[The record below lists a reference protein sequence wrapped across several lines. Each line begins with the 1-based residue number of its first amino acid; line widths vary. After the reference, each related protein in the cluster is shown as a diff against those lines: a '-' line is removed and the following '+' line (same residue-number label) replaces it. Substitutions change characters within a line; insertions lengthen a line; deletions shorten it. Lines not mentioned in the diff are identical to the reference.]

1 MSGVSAGSKR
11 PTNRQT
17 SIATRTCQAVAI
29 CAAAALIAASALAP
43 RLAAQTGVQTL
54 RLYVFDCGYLI
65 NLSPETY
72 NLTRQDVPDPT
83 MSVACFLVVHP
94 QGALLFDT
102 GLGDKLVGRPPYLTR
117 RGPAMSQVVL
127 KTLSGQLAEI
137 GFTPDKVRYL
147 VLSHMH
153 FDHVGNAN
161 DFAGPATTWLVQKVE
176 RDAMFGETAAPAARG
191 AATAA
196 GSAGTPVAAGS
207 AGTSVAAGSAGTSV
221 PASAAGINPDYA
233 ALRNAK
239 TELLN
244 GDRDVFGDGTVVIKS
259 TPGHTVGHQVL
270 FVKLPKTGAVVL
282 SGDLYHYPGERTLNR
297 MPDRERTAG
306 TPESRAKIETLVHES
321 GAQLWIGHDIQTFA
335 TLKKSPEYYD

>member
-1 MSGVSAGSKR
+1 MRFTMRRAVLLLGVALLVAG
-11 PTNRQT
+11 
-17 SIATRTCQAVAI
+17 AF
-29 CAAAALIAASALAP
+29 ASR
-43 RLAAQTGVQTL
+43 RLVAQTPAAL

-83 MSVACFLVVHP
+83 MSVACFLAVHP

-102 GLGDKLVGRPPYLTR
+102 GLGDRLVGRPPYLTR
-117 RGPAMSQVVL
+117 RGAAMSQVVL
-127 KTLSGQLAEI
+127 KTLSGQMAEI

-176 RDAMFGETAAPAARG
+176 RDAMFGESVAPAA
-191 AATAA
+191 
-196 GSAGTPVAAGS
+196 
-207 AGTSVAAGSAGTSV
+207 
-221 PASAAGINPDYA
+221 INPDYA

-239 TELLN
+239 TELLT

-270 FVKLPKTGAVVL
+270 FVKLPKTGPVVL

-297 MPDRERTAG
+297 MPDREKTAG
-306 TPESRAKIETLVHES
+306 TPASRARIEALVRET
-321 GAQLWIGHDIQTFA
+321 GAQVWIGHDIQTFA
-335 TLKKSPEYYD
+335 KLKKSPEFYE

>member
-1 MSGVSAGSKR
+1 MK
-11 PTNRQT
+11 T
-17 SIATRTCQAVAI
+17 SFPQRR
-29 CAAAALIAASALAP
+29 AAALVGVALLAVAAFAAR
-43 RLAAQTGVQTL
+43 RLEAQPPAL

-117 RGPAMSQVVL
+117 VGASTSQVVL
-127 KTLSGQLAEI
+127 KTLSGQMAEI

-176 RDAMFGETAAPAARG
+176 RDAMFGGNAA
-191 AATAA
+191 
-196 GSAGTPVAAGS
+196 V
-207 AGTSVAAGSAGTSV
+207 
-221 PASAAGINPDYA
+221 INANYA

-239 TELLN
+239 TELLT
-244 GDRDVFGDGTVVIKS
+244 GDRDVFGDGTVVVKS

-270 FVKLPKTGAVVL
+270 FVKLPKTGPLVL

-297 MPDRERTAG
+297 MPDREKTAG
-306 TPESRAKIETLVHES
+306 TPESRAKIEALVRET

-335 TLKKSPEYYD
+335 KLKKSPEY

>member
-1 MSGVSAGSKR
+1 
-11 PTNRQT
+11 
-17 SIATRTCQAVAI
+17 
-29 CAAAALIAASALAP
+29 
-43 RLAAQTGVQTL
+43 
-54 RLYVFDCGYLI
+54 
-65 NLSPETY
+65 
-72 NLTRQDVPDPT
+72 
-83 MSVACFLVVHP
+83 
-94 QGALLFDT
+94 
-102 GLGDKLVGRPPYLTR
+102 
-117 RGPAMSQVVL
+117 MSQVVL

-176 RDAMFGETAAPAARG
+176 RDAMFSESVPPAARG
-191 AATAA
+191 AAPA
-196 GSAGTPVAAGS
+196 P
-207 AGTSVAAGSAGTSV
+207 GSAGTSV
-221 PASAAGINPDYA
+221 PASGTSVPASPINPDYA
-233 ALRNAK
+233 ALRNAR

-244 GDRDVFGDGTVVIKS
+244 GDRDVFGDGTVVVKS

-297 MPDRERTAG
+297 MTDRERTAG
-306 TPESRAKIETLVHES
+306 TPESRAKIETLVRDT

-335 TLKKSPEYYD
+335 RLKKAPEYYE

>member
-1 MSGVSAGSKR
+1 M
-11 PTNRQT
+11 P
-17 SIATRTCQAVAI
+17 VAPRR
-29 CAAAALIAASALAP
+29 AALLLGVALLIGSAFATWNVTAQAPAA
-43 RLAAQTGVQTL
+43 L
-54 RLYVFDCGYLI
+54 RLYVFDCGYLL

-117 RGPAMSQVVL
+117 RGPSMSQVVL
-127 KTLSGQLAEI
+127 KTLSGQMAEI
-137 GFTPDKVRYL
+137 GFSPDQVRYL

-176 RDAMFGETAAPAARG
+176 REAMFGTNVAPAA
-191 AATAA
+191 
-196 GSAGTPVAAGS
+196 
-207 AGTSVAAGSAGTSV
+207 
-221 PASAAGINPDYA
+221 INPDYA

-239 TELLN
+239 TELLD

-270 FVKLPKTGAVVL
+270 FVKLPKTGPLVL

-297 MPDRERTAG
+297 MPDREKAAG
-306 TPESRAKIETLVHES
+306 TPASRAKIEALVRDT
-321 GAQLWIGHDIQTFA
+321 GAQLWIGHDIQMFA
-335 TLKKSPEYYD
+335 KLKKSPEYYE